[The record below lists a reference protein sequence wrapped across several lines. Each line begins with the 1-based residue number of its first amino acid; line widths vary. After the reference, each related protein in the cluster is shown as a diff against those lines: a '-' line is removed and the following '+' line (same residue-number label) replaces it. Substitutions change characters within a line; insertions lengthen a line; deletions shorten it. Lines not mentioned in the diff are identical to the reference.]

1 MINFHS
7 SLSSFIFFYLMHSYN
22 LVYFVL
28 TYCIPLVIMLMAY
41 IQMGSKLWGQQN
53 IGEDTPTLAK
63 CRKTKQKVGSF
74 IYSQTSHQDI
84 SN

>member
-1 MINFHS
+1 MASTILRLITYL
-7 SLSSFIFFYLMHSYN
+7 SLSSFSILIFVMLSYN

-41 IQMGSKLWGQQN
+41 MQMGSKLWGQQN

-63 CRKTKQKVGSF
+63 CRKTKQKVGV
-74 IYSQTSHQDI
+74 I
-84 SN
+84 